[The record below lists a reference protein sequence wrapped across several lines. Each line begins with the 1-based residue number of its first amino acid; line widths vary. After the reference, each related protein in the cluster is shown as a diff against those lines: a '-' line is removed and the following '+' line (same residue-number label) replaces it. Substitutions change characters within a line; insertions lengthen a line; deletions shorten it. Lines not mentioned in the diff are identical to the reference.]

1 LVASAEKA
9 FAEGIKLDGEE
20 KLTRPAVLERLDDLH
35 VKVTLFEGRYH
46 QVKRMFAALGNK
58 VEKLHRSQIGKLSL
72 DPELKPG
79 AWRELTQEEIEL
91 AAQSLQV
98 ADAD

>member
-1 LVASAEKA
+1 
-9 FAEGIKLDGEE
+9 
-20 KLTRPAVLERLDDLH
+20 
-35 VKVTLFEGRYH
+35 
-46 QVKRMFAALGNK
+46 MFAALGNK

-91 AAQSLQV
+91 ATQSLQGT
-98 ADAD
+98 DAN